1 MAAIDRDPCGSTMI
15 RVSIEVRELLEKEKV
30 IPREPLN
37 DLIKR
42 IITERRSIKQLLPTT
57 QTKERMEKD
66 MQNFVLNPDVPDTN
80 PQHRAIYMQSHPEEF
95 LSQDDLIH
103 HINGNHDD
111 NRIENLQK
119 VTAKEHA
126 ILHRELNKNQG

>member
-15 RVSIEVRELLEKEKV
+15 RVSIEVRELLEKEKI

-37 DLIKR
+37 DLIR
-42 IITERRSIKQLLPTT
+42 RLITERYRNSTT
-57 QTKERMEKD
+57 VQTKERMEKD
-66 MQNFVLNPDVPDTN
+66 MQNFVMNPDVPDTTN
-80 PQHRAIYMQSHPEEF
+80 KHRVIYQNAHPEEI
-95 LSQDDLIH
+95 LTDDDLIH

-119 VTAKEHA
+119 VTAKDHA
-126 ILHRELNKNQG
+126 ILHRELKKNQG